1 MGDRHHGASATR
13 KKASKVLTRRYRLL
27 HEVGGSRSISHD
39 HRSKGTKICMEKY
52 CMQVQDPQTI
62 ISDNG
67 RQFDSQGF
75 RSFCSSLGIKNK
87 YSSLGHPQ
95 ANGQTEVTDRTLLK
109 IIKTRLVGAKGAWPE
124 ELPSVLW
131 A

>member
-1 MGDRHHGASATR
+1 MSPRREDDDHNLTLAICIMGDRHHGASATR
-13 KKASKVLTRRYRLL
+13 KEASKVLTRRYRLL

-39 HRSKGTKICMEKY
+39 HRSKGTKFCMEKY

-87 YSSLGHPQ
+87 YLSLGHP
-95 ANGQTEVTDRTLLK
+95 
-109 IIKTRLVGAKGAWPE
+109 
-124 ELPSVLW
+124 
-131 A
+131 